1 MSKTI
6 EEDIDHLG
14 NIEPFMR
21 LLEYIHSKR
30 EYAIGGLYNADDET
44 LKRTAG
50 EIKAL
55 DELLIECKYEQISDK
70 WKKLV

>member
-1 MSKTI
+1 
-6 EEDIDHLG
+6 
-14 NIEPFMR
+14 MR

-55 DELLIECKYEQISDK
+55 DELLIECKYDQISDK